1 MMKYELLPS
10 MNTNLLLLKEL
21 HPDEKDLLHVCKTA
35 MHKYLEGMCIYETK
49 QKLHLALNISDKS

>member
-35 MHKYLEGMCIYETK
+35 MHKYLKVCAYMK
-49 QKLHLALNISDKS
+49 PNKNLALNISDKS